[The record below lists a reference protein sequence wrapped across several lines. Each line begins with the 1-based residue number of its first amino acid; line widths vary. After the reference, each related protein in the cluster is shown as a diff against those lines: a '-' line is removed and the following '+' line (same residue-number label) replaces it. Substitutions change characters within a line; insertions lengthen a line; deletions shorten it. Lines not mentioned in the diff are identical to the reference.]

1 MKLGSSLG
9 FATIII
15 ARWPWSIRI
24 GDSFFKAT
32 GGFTLA
38 FCNSEWPPCSPPG
51 SGPAGASGGEA
62 VGRRQA
68 PWDTNCP
75 SELKTPGSHQTGKCE
90 AHGAPSSSHQKAPPL
105 LQTGGCLSKAT
116 EESQLLVSTSHGSDS
131 CPSSQQREGVY
142 HSASQFCKLET
153 LESVKCIHG
162 SSWDLPLH

>member
-90 AHGAPSSSHQKAPPL
+90 AHGAPSSSHQKAPPYYKREVVSPKQQRSL
-105 LQTGGCLSKAT
+105 SYLWVPHTAVILALVLSKGKVYIIV
-116 EESQLLVSTSHGSDS
+116 LL
-131 CPSSQQREGVY
+131 SS
-142 HSASQFCKLET
+142 AN
-153 LESVKCIHG
+153 
-162 SSWDLPLH
+162 